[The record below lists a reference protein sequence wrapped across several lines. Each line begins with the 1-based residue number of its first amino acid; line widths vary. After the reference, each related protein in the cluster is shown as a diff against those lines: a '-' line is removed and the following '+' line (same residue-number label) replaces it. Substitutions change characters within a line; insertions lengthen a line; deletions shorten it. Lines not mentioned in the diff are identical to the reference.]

1 MNTNELIDN
10 LARDLSPA
18 PALPPPG
25 RRAAAWTGGALLF
38 VAALVVGM
46 RMAQPEAAADGWL
59 GWLPQLFAVA
69 TGVLAS
75 AAAFASTVPGASRR
89 LVAVAGAAVLAWLGS
104 VLLASPGELE
114 WRGALEA
121 QHEWLCV
128 AVIIAGGVPLLIVL
142 ARLLRRGAPLSPAL
156 TGCLAALAAASLA
169 NIGACLSLPHPNGA
183 VTLVWH
189 GGLTAALALLG
200 AASGSLW
207 LRWRTPRG
215 RS

>member
-18 PALPPPG
+18 PALPPPE

-89 LVAVAGAAVLAWLGS
+89 SVAVAGAAV
-104 VLLASPGELE
+104 LASPGELE

-189 GGLTAALALLG
+189 GGLTAVLALLG